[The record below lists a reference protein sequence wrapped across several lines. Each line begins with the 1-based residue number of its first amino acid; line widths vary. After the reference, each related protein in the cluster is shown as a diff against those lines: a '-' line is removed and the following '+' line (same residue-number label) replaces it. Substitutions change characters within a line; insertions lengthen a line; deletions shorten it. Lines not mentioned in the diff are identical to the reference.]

1 MKKEIKNKQE
11 KGITLIA
18 LVVTIVVLL
27 ILAGVSISLVLN
39 NNGVISKAKD
49 AKNQY
54 AEAQTN
60 DEKQLNEVSDWI
72 KETVGDT
79 TGGGSA
85 GGSGDSTTKVD
96 GVPIPEGFVYV
107 GGTKDSG
114 LVISDNSADKNKYK
128 GQETV
133 GTDLEGNQFVWIPV
147 ENIADYKRS
156 AYGDNVDTGTIDTST
171 NSTKIKPYRSSS
183 DYYTEA
189 MPSDEKTSVEQNKGY
204 YIGRYEAGD
213 KESTD
218 ANKFRISG
226 ASTSNTITIKAKQA
240 PYTYVTRTQAKE
252 LAEGFGTKQNY
263 KNVKTKLASSYAWDT
278 AIAFIQKTVSDYG
291 NSSPQGNYID
301 TTFTYTDI
309 KGTDQIKEKDETG
322 QGTLIPTGQ
331 TTAVNNIYDMGGNVW
346 EWTTE
351 PFSNTSYPCTRRGGD
366 CSRYSA
372 FNPAGY
378 RHAYSDLASDDI
390 GFRSTLFL

>member
-1 MKKEIKNKQE
+1 MKNKQE

-72 KETVGDT
+72 DTKVGDT
-79 TGGGSA
+79 TGGGNSNYNPA
-85 GGSGDSTTKVD
+85 DD
-96 GVPIPEGFVYV
+96 GVPIPAGFVYV
-107 GGTKDSG
+107 GGTKASG
-114 LVISDNSADKNKYK
+114 LVISDATADKEKYK
-128 GQETV
+128 GQTTV

-147 ENIADYKRS
+147 ENIADYKRT
-156 AYGDNVDTGTIDTST
+156 AYAENFDTGTIDPST
-171 NSTKIKPYRSSS
+171 NSTKINVDSSS
-183 DYYTEA
+183 SSSRYYYTEA
-189 MPSDEKTSVEQNKGY
+189 MPSDEETSVEKNKGY

-213 KESTD
+213 KESTE
-218 ANKFRISG
+218 AKTLRSSE

-240 PYTYVTRTQAKE
+240 PYNCVTRTQAKV
-252 LAEGFGTKQNY
+252 LAEGFGAKQNY
-263 KNVKTKLASSYAWDT
+263 KNVKTKLVSSYAWDT

-291 NSSPQGNYID
+291 NSSPQGNYHN
-301 TTFTYTDI
+301 TTFDYTDI
-309 KGTDQIKEKDETG
+309 TTG
-322 QGTLIPTGQ
+322 ASQTKARWSITLIPTGQ
-331 TTAVNNIYDMGGNVW
+331 TIGVCNIYDMGGNVW

-351 PFSNTSYPCTRRGGD
+351 SCTSTNYPYANRGGCYTITTAD
-366 CSRYSA
+366 SSA
-372 FNPAGY
+372 GDRSGNMDS
-378 RHAYSDLASDDI
+378 AYGTV
-390 GFRSTLFL
+390 GFRATLFL

>member
-1 MKKEIKNKQE
+1 MKTKFKNKQE

-72 KETVGDT
+72 DTKVGET
-79 TGGGSA
+79 TGGSDYDPA
-85 GGSGDSTTKVD
+85 SE
-96 GVPIPEGFVYV
+96 GVTIPDGFVYV

-114 LVISDNSADKNKYK
+114 LVISDNSADKEKYK

-133 GTDLEGNQFVWIPV
+133 GTELEGNQFVWIPV
-147 ENIADYKRS
+147 ENIADYKRT
-156 AYGDNVDTGTIDTST
+156 AYGKYNVDTGTIDTGT
-171 NSTKIKPYRSSS
+171 NSTKINHSSSSS

-189 MPSDEKTSVEQNKGY
+189 MPSDEKESVEQNKGY

-213 KESTD
+213 QESTNSK
-218 ANKFRISG
+218 ALRTSSS
-226 ASTSNTITIKAKQA
+226 STSNKITVKAGQA
-240 PYTYVTRTQAKE
+240 PYNYVTSRQAKS
-252 LAEGFGTKQNY
+252 LAETFSTQQGYTS
-263 KNVKTKLASSYAWDT
+263 VKSKLVSSYAWDT
-278 AIAFIQKTVSDYG
+278 AITFIQKTNSDYE
-291 NSSPQGNYID
+291 SSSEEGNYKNSP
-301 TTFTYTDI
+301 TFTYTGIADTE
-309 KGTDQIKEKDETG
+309 KNKQTKANGTS
-322 QGTLIPTGQ
+322 TLIPTGQ

-351 PFSNTSYPCTRRGGD
+351 SYSSTLSPYTDRGGSYID
-366 CSRYSA
+366 N
-372 FNPAGY
+372 FTINPAGI
-378 RHAYSDLASDDI
+378 RSNYSDNAIVNL
-390 GFRSTLFL
+390 GFRLTLFL